1 MSEFPDNGRIVKNIV
16 NNVHNIIKKTYNV
29 LNFVNNDQQ

>member
-1 MSEFPDNGRIVKNIV
+1 MLEFPDNGRKVKNIV
-16 NNVHNIIKKTYNV
+16 NNVHNIIENTYNG